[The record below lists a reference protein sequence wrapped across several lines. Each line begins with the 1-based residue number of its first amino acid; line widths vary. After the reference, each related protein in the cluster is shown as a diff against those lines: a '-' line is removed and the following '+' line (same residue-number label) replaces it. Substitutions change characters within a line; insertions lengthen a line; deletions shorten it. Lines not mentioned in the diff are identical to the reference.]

1 MGLAGLLVDN
11 TSPLQAASGSS
22 LAENPTAA
30 AVMTAT
36 PMLLKPIV
44 EMGFNTKAY
53 GGGKIWGKDT
63 PQHQLDSQQDNFNT
77 PETYKKW
84 AGWLNENGF
93 GDFRPETLR
102 HLFESYGNLAGPLS
116 AIPQS
121 VIADQ
126 SEKTLGNK
134 ERKGEA
140 FGATLTAL
148 GAGMSIQPNALDVA
162 NLTYEMDARRYE
174 LHRKYGVGE
183 THTEE
188 IYEQYAQRGKRGGI
202 QKDAKY
208 VTEVRLREKGV
219 SEEHIK
225 YIVNGMA
232 YQTKREEL
240 DKEFKDLALE
250 YNRLVASGKEDLQV
264 RQSVQ
269 TAWDALETLTNDYV
283 KENNNVFFT
292 LR

>member
-1 MGLAGLLVDN
+1 M
-11 TSPLQAASGSS
+11 
-22 LAENPTAA
+22 
-30 AVMTAT
+30 
-36 PMLLKPIV
+36 
-44 EMGFNTKAY
+44 
-53 GGGKIWGKDT
+53 
-63 PQHQLDSQQDNFNT
+63 
-77 PETYKKW
+77 
-84 AGWLNENGF
+84 NENGF

-134 ERKGEA
+134 ERKGEV

-183 THTEE
+183 THTDE

-202 QKDAKY
+202 QEDAKY

-219 SEEHIK
+219 PEEHIK
-225 YIVNGMA
+225 YIVNGMV
-232 YQTKREEL
+232 YQKKREEL

-250 YNRLVASGKEDLQV
+250 YNRLVASGKEDLQM

-269 TAWDALETLTNDYV
+269 NAWDALENLTNDYV